1 MRGIDALFE
10 GNRAWAKRV
19 EAEEPGFFEKLEGQQ
34 SPDYLW
40 IGCSDSRVPAT
51 QIVDL
56 MPGEIFVHRNV
67 GNIAAHSDLNCLS
80 VIHYAVGVLQVKDIV
95 VCGHYGCG
103 AVRAALEN
111 RELGLIDNWLR
122 FIQDVMRTHAGQLA
136 RLTTERERWD
146 RLAEL
151 NVIEQLMN
159 VSRTTI
165 VRQAWAQGHALA
177 LHAVIYSLSD
187 GLLRDLK
194 VGGASEEELAASYAE
209 ASALSP

>member
-1 MRGIDALFE
+1 MRGLDELFD

-19 EAEEPGFFEKLEGQQ
+19 ESEDPGFFEKLAKQQ
-34 SPDYLW
+34 SPGYLW
-40 IGCSDSRVPAT
+40 VGCSDSRVPAN

-56 MPGEIFVHRNV
+56 MPGQIFVHRNV
-67 GNIAAHSDLNCLS
+67 GNVAAHTDLNCLS
-80 VIHYAVGVLQVKDIV
+80 VIHYAVGVLQVKNII

-103 AVRAALEN
+103 AIRAALEN

-122 FIQDVMRTHAGQLA
+122 HIQDVMHKHSGQLA
-136 RLTTERERWD
+136 RIPTERERWD

-165 VRQAWAQGHALA
+165 VRQAWAQGHALS
-177 LHAVIYSLSD
+177 LHGLIYSLSD

-194 VGGASEEELAASYAE
+194 ISGASEEELAASYAE
-209 ASALSP
+209 ATALNP